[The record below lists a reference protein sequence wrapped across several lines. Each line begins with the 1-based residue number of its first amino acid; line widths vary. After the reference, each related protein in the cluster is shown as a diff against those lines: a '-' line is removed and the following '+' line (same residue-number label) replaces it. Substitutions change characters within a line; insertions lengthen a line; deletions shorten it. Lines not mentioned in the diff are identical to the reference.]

1 MMKLQL
7 LLFALFASLAQAQW
21 KGCSSPW
28 PNITPGK
35 EFTLKDKCR
44 TLAGYPK
51 KFEKANTEVTVTYT
65 QQWSR
70 LPSKTKTAVNPILK
84 ESLEKSMEVYPE
96 FAKLPSS
103 IIIILTTESDE
114 DFTAETYYPN
124 LRKPPCQIKLFK
136 RWTTEATTNK
146 PRVLQ
151 ALAHEIYHCIQDLGK
166 LGNFPDPQWARE
178 GSANYFSNL
187 VFPDSNAEWPDKKH
201 SGVPYKPALPIY
213 AHVGKEAYAASIF
226 FQAQEKMNEDD
237 LNRFVLAT
245 PGGSSGLEERARLSA
260 LSGFIDE
267 FFTFAKAFT
276 LQQIKDTNGDLIPID
291 KINPVSASIKFD
303 KAGTTGT
310 ATLTSTPFTISVF
323 KITIDP
329 GRTAKIYSSANDN
342 QQLAYRKSDAKLWTD
357 MAADSSSGRTI
368 DLPCNQKNT
377 KETYIIV
384 FISTKDV
391 KSDKVKIT
399 VATSKPKKCGARSG
413 FVLYPLFN
421 PTTSGGYC
429 PKGTRSSRLAIWCC
443 PDDTQL
449 DEHVAQQVSICC
461 PTARK
466 SSQIISD
473 ALSRSGDSGTSR
485 TERSGAVKLD
495 FTLQQ
500 TDIAQ
505 RILRHGTDVSYR

>member
-1 MMKLQL
+1 MNDTFLTS
-7 LLFALFASLAQAQW
+7 AL
-21 KGCSSPW
+21 
-28 PNITPGK
+28 T
-35 EFTLKDKCR
+35 
-44 TLAGYPK
+44 
-51 KFEKANTEVTVTYT
+51 
-65 QQWSR
+65 
-70 LPSKTKTAVNPILK
+70 LPSIYDDCLAHLAACCHLIHDEIIPLFNGIAPAQSPTHEPYSLVWATWSKLWARCVQWFHDRPPDMIPLL
-84 ESLEKSMEVYPE
+84 ESPEVDHAASTNTP
-96 FAKLPSS
+96 
-103 IIIILTTESDE
+103 
-114 DFTAETYYPN
+114 FTAETYYPN

-461 PTARK
+461 PTG
-466 SSQIISD
+466 Q
-473 ALSRSGDSGTSR
+473 SR
-485 TERSGAVKLD
+485 VVNVV
-495 FTLQQ
+495 TL
-500 TDIAQ
+500 I
-505 RILRHGTDVSYR
+505 G